1 MEKIID
7 ISHHHHVSDWEKV
20 KKNCNVIITKATQ
33 GTSFVDNYFVTVIQQ
48 CEKRKIPYWLYTY
61 LDKGDELAQAKFLV
75 KTCRDKVGEH
85 FVGYVLDVEAG
96 NTASSVKA
104 AMDYLSMLDHK
115 MMIYTMYAE
124 YDRYK
129 SVIAGRPKKC
139 AWWEARYGLN
149 DGIYR
154 VKHDC
159 HRGVDLHQMYAEY
172 DRYKSVI
179 AGRPKKCAW
188 WEARYGLNDGIYR
201 VKHDC
206 HRGVDLHQYTSS
218 GICPGI
224 PDEIDVNRVTG
235 HGKSLQWFKTPKNK
249 KKEETMTEK
258 KEGCFSI
265 NKNADNISEFL
276 HNRGYGAGRHN
287 LSMIAAANYKSKEV
301 RNALFEL
308 AQKGNLIKPA
318 GLNKGWK
325 DDSKKD

>member
-61 LDKGDELAQAKFLV
+61 LDKGDEQAQAKFLV

-96 NTASSVKA
+96 NTAFSVKA

-115 MMIYTMYAE
+115 MMIYT
-124 YDRYK
+124 
-129 SVIAGRPKKC
+129 
-139 AWWEARYGLN
+139 
-149 DGIYR
+149 
-154 VKHDC
+154 
-159 HRGVDLHQMYAEY
+159 MYAEY